1 MLIGELAKNAQVT
14 KESIRH
20 YVSLG
25 LLKPTQ
31 TKAGTRIYNEF
42 SETDVERVEY
52 IKLAK
57 SLGFTLKELAP
68 YVELF
73 MENRQS
79 NDVAVAAFEEKL
91 IEIEAKIA
99 DLQQIQS
106 RLRAKLAEKKRE
118 DSEAS
123 AKAIN

>member
-20 YVSLG
+20 YIALG
-25 LLKPTQ
+25 LIKPTQ
-31 TKAGTRIYNEF
+31 ANAGTRLYNEF
-42 SETDVERVEY
+42 TQADVERVEY

-68 YVELF
+68 YVDLF
-73 MENRQS
+73 MENRLS
-79 NDVAVAAFEEKL
+79 KDVAVAAFEEKL

-99 DLQQIQS
+99 DLQEIQS
-106 RLRAKLAEKKRE
+106 RLRAKLAEKKQA
-118 DSEAS
+118 DS
-123 AKAIN
+123 KADV